1 MDAYDPLARALTQAG
16 LRVIV
21 ADLRGHG
28 HSDTTFEAYGD
39 EASADDLIALIEH
52 LDAGPAILIGASMSA
67 ASAVIAAARRPE
79 LVRALVLIGPFLR
92 GPSGI
97 VGRLVMPLLLLR
109 PWGPS
114 VWRAYSARLWP
125 GLPDAQDR
133 AARLSAQL
141 RRPGRWRAF
150 QRTTRTDHRVVEPW
164 LPRVACPS
172 LIIMGEQDPDW
183 TDPAAEAAWAARA
196 LGAQG
201 EGAEILMQTATRSSP
216 ERLLINSTQLP
227 VARVPGEHVMG
238 VGARQVPAKSSTVPE
253 GEVGMPTGGRRD
265 AGAGGMDVAAAAS
278 AVAGPT
284 LSGSSAVRR
293 SCRYSA
299 PLGPCDLPTTPAI
312 WAPPC
317 RDGRVGMRVGASGVG
332 RGAGA
337 GGVGVSRIAHSR
349 PAPQEGSAPP
359 VLFPPVWPAQSA

>member
-1 MDAYDPLARALTQAG
+1 MEISYLFVPGGRIAFQDHGNGLGGSSSDGPLVVCSPAMGDAMDAYDPLARALTQAG
-16 LRVIV
+16 LRVVV

-97 VGRLVMPLLLLR
+97 VGRLVMPMLLRLLLLR
-109 PWGPS
+109 PWGPP

-164 LPRVACPS
+164 LPRVACPA

-196 LGAQG
+196 LGAEG
-201 EGAEILMQTATRSSP
+201 EGAEILM
-216 ERLLINSTQLP
+216 
-227 VARVPGEHVMG
+227 VPGAGHAPMLERPAAVSSAVIG
-238 VGARQVPAKSSTVPE
+238 LAR
-253 GEVGMPTGGRRD
+253 GRAPRSRD
-265 AGAGGMDVAAAAS
+265 AG
-278 AVAGPT
+278 GP
-284 LSGSSAVRR
+284 R
-293 SCRYSA
+293 A
-299 PLGPCDLPTTPAI
+299 PI
-312 WAPPC
+312 
-317 RDGRVGMRVGASGVG
+317 S
-332 RGAGA
+332 
-337 GGVGVSRIAHSR
+337 
-349 PAPQEGSAPP
+349 
-359 VLFPPVWPAQSA
+359 